1 MLEQAKLVSIIREVQ
16 ADNVLPVM
24 DALVEEGIRW
34 FEISLSDGE
43 NGMECIRRAVEHFGG
58 GFPDEKMYTNAVHV
72 GAGTVTTKEQIDILA
87 EWRIPYM
94 LTPGFDS
101 KIVQY
106 ALCKGIEV
114 LPGVLTPSEVQQAA
128 NCGIRLMKLFPAD
141 AFGKGYIKA
150 LKGPFPDVDFVA
162 VGGVTA
168 ENASEFY
175 RAGFQGVA
183 AGSNLVPRGAG
194 MADIDRIRE
203 RARRYVRAAAGSVT
217 AENNA

>member
-1 MLEQAKLVSIIREVQ
+1 MVREQITDLKSEKNYMNIYDSLRNSAKIFPDKTAVIEENQFITYG
-16 ADNVLPVM
+16 D
-24 DALVEEGIRW
+24 LVER
-34 FEISLSDGE
+34 
-43 NGMECIRRAVEHFGG
+43 
-58 GFPDEKMYTNAVHV
+58 
-72 GAGTVTTKEQIDILA
+72 IDILA

-94 LTPGFDS
+94 LTPGFDT

-114 LPGVLTPSEVQQAA
+114 LPGVLTPSEVQQAV

-194 MADIDRIRE
+194 MADVDRIRE
-203 RARRYVRAAAGSVT
+203 RARRYVRAADGSVT